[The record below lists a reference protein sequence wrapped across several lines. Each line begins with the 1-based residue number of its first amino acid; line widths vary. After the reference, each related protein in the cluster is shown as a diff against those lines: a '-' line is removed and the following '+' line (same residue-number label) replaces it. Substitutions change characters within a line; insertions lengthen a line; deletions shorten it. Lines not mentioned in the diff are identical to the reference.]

1 MRVCLLASG
10 SSGNCAYVAAGR
22 TQILIDAGI
31 TLSRIRRELVEMGV
45 DPKGINGLLISHE
58 HGDHCREAGR
68 VALGLSCPL
77 YVSERTLP
85 HVRWALSQ
93 HETVETFRVGE
104 AFEIGELS
112 IQPFRVF
119 HDTVDPCGFLIEG
132 PSHSD
137 EKGRV
142 QAAIAT
148 DLGIV
153 SPHFMELFRGCEAL
167 VIEAN
172 HDLGMLIDGDYPWDL
187 KQRIRSPIGHLSNE
201 AAAELIA
208 RLARQGS
215 LKKVLLAHLSQ
226 NNNRPDLALGTVAS
240 RLDGLSECEVY
251 LTYQERRS
259 EIIEI

>member
-22 TQILIDAGI
+22 TQILIDAGV
-31 TLSRIRRELVEMGV
+31 TLSRILRGLREIRA
-45 DPKGINGLLISHE
+45 DPRIDGLLLSHE

-68 VALGLSCPL
+68 VALGLGCPL

-93 HETVETFRVGE
+93 HETIKTFRVGE

-112 IQPFRVF
+112 VEPFRVF
-119 HDTVDPCGFLIEG
+119 HDAVDPCGFLIEG
-132 PSHSD
+132 PSHQS
-137 EKGRV
+137 EGRQV
-142 QAAIAT
+142 RAAIAT
-148 DLGIV
+148 DLGVV
-153 SPHFMELFRGCEAL
+153 SPQLMELFRGCEAL

-172 HDLGMLIDGDYPWDL
+172 HDLGMLLGGDYPWDL

-208 RLARQGS
+208 RLARQGA
-215 LKKVLLAHLSQ
+215 LKKVLLAHLSR
-226 NNNRPDLALGTVAS
+226 NNNRPELALKAVQS
-240 RLDGLSECEVY
+240 RLDGLFRCEVY
-251 LTYQERRS
+251 PSYHERRS
-259 EIIEI
+259 EVIEI